1 MNSPE
6 GKILVEKVD
15 RLEHHFK
22 VYKSD
27 LTDTRELSKEIRS
40 ILIGCELSDHKG
52 VIHLLKEIEKR
63 VDELSDRNILLEE
76 NMQNVK
82 WAARGFIAG
91 LISFILWLIQK

>member
-1 MNSPE
+1 MDIPKE
-6 GKILVEKVD
+6 KMLLEKVD
-15 RLEHHFK
+15 RLEQHFK

-27 LTDTRELSKEIRS
+27 LSDTRELSKEIRS
-40 ILIGCELSDHKG
+40 ILIGSELSDNKG

-82 WAARGFIAG
+82 LASRGFMAG
-91 LISFILWLIQK
+91 IIGFIFWLIQK